1 MNALKVATGHQ
12 QVMSYLTV
20 KGAYNFMDFLKNVFN
35 AEEQLTVPR
44 DKDLVMH
51 AEMKIGDTTL
61 LITDAVAETP
71 ANPAELFIYV
81 KDTDAIY
88 KKALKQGATALL
100 EPETSEFVK
109 RTAGIKDS
117 FGNTWWL
124 HTI

>member
-1 MNALKVATGHQ
+1 MNALKIANGHQ

-35 AEEQLTVPR
+35 AKEQLTVPR
-44 DKDLVMH
+44 SKDLVMH

-61 LITDAVAETP
+61 LITDAVSDTSI
-71 ANPAELFIYV
+71 NPAELFIYV
-81 KDTDAIY
+81 DDTDAIY
-88 KKALKQGATALL
+88 QKAIKEGATALL

>member
-1 MNALKVATGHQ
+1 MNTLNVAKGHQ

-20 KGAYNFMDFLKNVFN
+20 NGAYKFMSFLKNVFN

-44 DKDLVMH
+44 SKDLVMH

-61 LITDAVAETP
+61 LITDAVSETP
-71 ANPAELFIYV
+71 VTPAELFIYV
-81 KDTDAIY
+81 DDTDKTY
-88 KKALKQGATALL
+88 KKAIKQGATPLL
-100 EPETSEFVK
+100 EPETSEYVK

>member
-1 MNALKVATGHQ
+1 MKSLNIAQGHQ

-20 KGAYNFMDFLKNVFN
+20 NGAYDFMSFLKKVFN
-35 AEEQLTVPR
+35 AKEQLTVPR
-44 DKDLVMH
+44 NEELVMH

-61 LITDAVAETP
+61 LIADSIAETP

-81 KDTDAIY
+81 DDTDATY
-88 KKALKQGATALL
+88 SKAIKQGATPLL
-100 EPETSEFVK
+100 EPESSEFVK

>member
-1 MNALKVATGHQ
+1 MNALKIANGHQ

-20 KGAYNFMDFLKNVFN
+20 KGAYNFIDFLKNVFN

-44 DKDLVMH
+44 SKDLVMH

-71 ANPAELFIYV
+71 VNPAELFIYV
-81 KDTDAIY
+81 NDTDAIY
-88 KKALKQGATALL
+88 KKAIKEGATALL

>member
-1 MNALKVATGHQ
+1 MKTLNIAQGHQ

-20 KGAYNFMDFLKNVFN
+20 NGAYDFMKFLKNVFH
-35 AEEQLTVPR
+35 AKEQLTVPR
-44 DKDLVMH
+44 DENLVMH
-51 AEMKIGDTTL
+51 AEMKIGDSTL
-61 LITDAVAETP
+61 LITDSVEETP

-81 KDTDAIY
+81 DDTDATY
-88 KKALKQGATALL
+88 KRALKQGAVAIL